1 MQGVFFCA
9 MSESIRPRERAAQ
22 EGLGALENR
31 ELLALL
37 LGTGHR
43 GKKAERLADD
53 VLELAQGCLSNL
65 ASWPI
70 EGLTLV
76 DGIGP
81 AKATLV
87 AAAMELGRR
96 RQHANRRTGIRVA
109 RSRDVYEHFAPRLVD
124 LQHEEFWVLLLRRSN
139 HVLAEV
145 CISRGGL
152 TGTVVD
158 PKLVFGRALAL
169 RAAVWCSC
177 TTTLQATPSQVHR
190 TGAHRQPVP
199 GGEYLDLPVLDH
211 VIVAG
216 EGFVSFA
223 DEGWLR
229 WSPNA

>member
-1 MQGVFFCA
+1 

-22 EGLGALENR
+22 EGLGALDNR

-43 GKKAERLADD
+43 GKGAERLAED
-53 VLELAQGCLSNL
+53 VLELAQGCLNNL

-96 RQHANRRTGIRVA
+96 RQDAGRRAGIRVA
-109 RSRDVYEHFAPRLVD
+109 KSRDVYVHFAPRLSD
-124 LQHEEFWVLLLRRSN
+124 LQHEEFWILLLRRSN

-169 RAAVWCSC
+169 RAAAMV
-177 TTTLQATPSQVHR
+177 LVHNHPSGNPQPSASDR
-190 TGAHRQPVP
+190 KLTDDLCRAGA
-199 GGEYLDLPVLDH
+199 YLDLPILDH
-211 VIVAG
+211 VVVAG
-216 EGFVSFA
+216 DAFVSFA
-223 DEGWLR
+223 DEGWLT
-229 WSPNA
+229 